1 MGSLKLH
8 DLSFLFFSSSMEEEG
23 SFTKTRNKIKTGN
36 ITID

>member
-1 MGSLKLH
+1 MISV
-8 DLSFLFFSSSMEEEG
+8 LFFSPSMEEEG